1 MNSKR
6 RKFDLNDL
14 DNNGTFMATVQNRSI
29 KKRKLT
35 LTDVVQVFDD
45 GTEKFISP
53 HMHVFDLTKEQLV
66 ELQVFDIITFN
77 AVVCKY
83 TKLGNYGCK
92 IKNYALDYITKIE
105 VVEVH
110 YNE

>member
-14 DNNGTFMATVQNRSI
+14 DNKGTFMATVQNRSI

-35 LTDVVQVFDD
+35 LTDVIQVFDD

-53 HMHVFDLTKEQLV
+53 HMHVFNLTKEQLV
-66 ELQVFDIITFN
+66 ELQVFDIISFN

-83 TKLGNYGCK
+83 TKLGDYGCK
-92 IKNYALDYITKIE
+92 IKNCSLDCITDIE
-105 VVEVH
+105 VVEVE

>member
-6 RKFDLNDL
+6 RNFDSDYF
-14 DNNGTFMATVQNRSI
+14 NNTGTFIATVQNRSI
-29 KKRKLT
+29 KKQKLT

-53 HMHVFDLTKEQLV
+53 HMHVFNISKEQLV
-66 ELQVFDIITFN
+66 GIQIYDIITFN
-77 AVVCKY
+77 AVAYKY
-83 TKLGNYGCK
+83 AKLGDCGCK
-92 IKNYALDYITKIE
+92 IKNYALDYITNIE